1 MSSLRK
7 VLTYLTVAA
16 AALLGAVNYEL
27 FVFPN
32 QFAPSGLNGICTMV
46 QHLTGFSVGYLSLII
61 NVPLALLVWR
71 FMTYYV
77 CLLAGCADAVYTG
90 LRKKRKPIERDERI
104 NT

>member
-32 QFAPSGLNGICTMV
+32 QFAP
-46 QHLTGFSVGYLSLII
+46 
-61 NVPLALLVWR
+61 
-71 FMTYYV
+71 
-77 CLLAGCADAVYTG
+77 
-90 LRKKRKPIERDERI
+90 
-104 NT
+104 